1 MRRNWTLHF
10 TAVAALAVA
19 AAPLTAATFGTVV
32 PITGHASDIALDE
45 ARGKLYI
52 ANFTANRVDVMSTA
66 DNTIRTSLNVGAQ
79 PGSITLSTSG
89 RFLLVT
95 NYNNATNGQPIGAN
109 LLTLIDLTTNTRQTF
124 STGDAPLGASF
135 YAAGNSDMA
144 LVVTST
150 SIYSF
155 DPISG
160 ALQVVDTFANLSKTL
175 PVPAVTFP
183 GQITETALTLAADR
197 VHIWGVG
204 GGGTGTQILYY
215 FDATTGRLQA
225 DGWQT
230 APPLL
235 PRVSVAADGSWAMIG
250 WAAFARSLCRP
261 GTMIRSR
268 F

>member
-1 MRRNWTLHF
+1 MRRNRILNFLTL
-10 TAVAALAVA
+10 AALAAGAVS
-19 AAPLTAATFGTVV
+19 LHAATFGTVV

-135 YAAGNSDMA
+135 FSAGNNDMA
-144 LVVTST
+144 LVVTTT
-150 SIYSF
+150 SIYTF
-155 DPISG
+155 DP
-160 ALQVVDTFANLSKTL
+160 
-175 PVPAVTFP
+175 
-183 GQITETALTLAADR
+183 
-197 VHIWGVG
+197 
-204 GGGTGTQILYY
+204 
-215 FDATTGRLQA
+215 
-225 DGWQT
+225 
-230 APPLL
+230 
-235 PRVSVAADGSWAMIG
+235 
-250 WAAFARSLCRP
+250 
-261 GTMIRSR
+261 
-268 F
+268 